1 MNKIKEVVIALFW
14 VFMFTSFAMIV
25 FQVVKTIWDMQNA

>member
-1 MNKIKEVVIALFW
+1 MNKVKEVVIALFW

-25 FQVVKTIWDMQNA
+25 FQVVKTIWGMQNA